1 MIKPA
6 PRVIKRRKPVSVPFP
21 LIRNLE
27 FVGEHQT
34 DSIVLGN
41 YGDAKVTAK
50 GNFQLSG
57 IVLCRKNT
65 FEIDMEGIGTISF
78 KGRCD
83 NLIIHKIS
91 GECTLDL
98 SDLACR
104 SMKCLSATGKSTII
118 LGRTKVIEQLII
130 GNDTMVRYKG
140 KPILENH
147 SITDNARFEEVVEAA

>member
-1 MIKPA
+1 MRMINIA
-6 PRVIKRRKPVSVPFP
+6 PRKIKRRKAKSIPFP

-27 FVGEHQT
+27 FVGTHQT

-65 FEIDMEGIGTISF
+65 FEIDMEGTGTISF

-83 NLIIHKIS
+83 NLVIQHIG

-98 SDLACR
+98 SDLAC
-104 SMKCLSATGKSTII
+104 
-118 LGRTKVIEQLII
+118 
-130 GNDTMVRYKG
+130 
-140 KPILENH
+140 
-147 SITDNARFEEVVEAA
+147 